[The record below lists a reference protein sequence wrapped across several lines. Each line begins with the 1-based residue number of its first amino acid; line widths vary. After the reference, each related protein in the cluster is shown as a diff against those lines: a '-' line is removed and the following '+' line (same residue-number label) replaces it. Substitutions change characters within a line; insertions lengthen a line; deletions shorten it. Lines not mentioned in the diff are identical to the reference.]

1 MRWSQLFIPT
11 LRDDPADADAAS
23 HRLLV
28 RAGYIRQLAAG
39 TYSYLYLGQ
48 RSLLKI
54 TQIVREEMDRI
65 GAQEF
70 HLPALHP
77 AELWKQTGRWDS
89 MADILFRF
97 QDHSGRDVLLGPT
110 HEEVM
115 AQIASR
121 ELSSY
126 RQLPQ
131 LWYQIQTKF
140 RDEARPKSGLMRL
153 RQFLMKDSYSFD
165 LDEKGLDVSY
175 KKHYD
180 AYCRAF
186 QRAGL
191 DYHIVEAHSGAMG
204 GSQSHEFMVASPA
217 GEDRIALCVK
227 ECGYAANLDKA
238 TSAIAPI
245 VDLPGDDNNAKPE
258 EFATPD
264 TRTIEELVK
273 FTGTGAEHM
282 MKAVIYVATT
292 HAEGA
297 EGEEKEQVVLAFVRG
312 DHDLS
317 EAKLSDALGGAVIRP
332 ALPEEVERALGAPGG
347 SIGPLG
353 VKKDIPI
360 LMDEALKDRT
370 NLISGANKD
379 GFHVRNL
386 KPGRDFD
393 AACHN
398 LREVAG
404 GDPCLRC
411 QRPLKVATVIEV
423 GHIFKLGRRYCE
435 ALGVSVLDE
444 KGNKVVP
451 IMGSYGIGMERILT
465 SAVEQSHDKNGMILP
480 RAIAPFEVVLTS
492 TKPKDAAIRA
502 AADRLYEE
510 FRDAGVDVLYDDRDE
525 RPGVKFKDADLI
537 GIPFRVT
544 VGKKVP
550 DGLVEVTERS
560 TGDRADAKLSEVT
573 NLLSS
578 RFCG

>member
-11 LRDDPADADAAS
+11 LRDDPAEADAAS

-121 ELSSY
+121 EISSY

-245 VDLPGDDNNAKPE
+245 ENLPGNDKNAKPE
-258 EFATPD
+258 EFATPG

-273 FTGTGAEHM
+273 LTGTGAEHM
-282 MKAVIYVATT
+282 MKAVIYVATVK
-292 HAEGA
+292 ED
-297 EGEEKEQVVLAFVRG
+297 EEEKEQIVLAFVRG

-332 ALPEEVERALGAPGG
+332 ALPEEVERAFGAPGG

-360 LMDEALKDRT
+360 LLDEALKDRT

-386 KPGRDFD
+386 TPGRDFD
-393 AACHN
+393 GACHN
-398 LREVAG
+398 LREVAD

-423 GHIFKLGRRYCE
+423 GHIFKLGRRYSE

-444 KGNKVVP
+444 KGNEVVP

-492 TKPKDAAIRA
+492 TKPNDEAIRA

-560 TGDRADAKLSEVT
+560 TGDRADAKISEVT